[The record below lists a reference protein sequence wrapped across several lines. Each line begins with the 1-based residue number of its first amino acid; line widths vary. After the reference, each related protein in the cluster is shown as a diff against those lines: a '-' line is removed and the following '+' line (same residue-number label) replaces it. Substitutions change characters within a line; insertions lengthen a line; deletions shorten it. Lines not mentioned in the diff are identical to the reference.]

1 MVSALPIILLSFR
14 IGLYPGGYLTRL
26 QYKKIKH
33 MESQNLNNAITVL
46 GFIAF
51 ALPFIM
57 GLKNP
62 TWIKLAAKS
71 SLIIVGL
78 LVMILSII
86 KNNKD
91 TIKDTATKNEKDSLN
106 SKILIIQDG
115 NKLISSKLDTANVYI
130 KRLDSMGVKR
140 DSIRNIPIITK
151 YFINNIGHIEYMEQH
166 N

>member
-1 MVSALPIILLSFR
+1 
-14 IGLYPGGYLTRL
+14 
-26 QYKKIKH
+26 
-33 MESQNLNNAITVL
+33 
-46 GFIAF
+46 
-51 ALPFIM
+51 
-57 GLKNP
+57 
-62 TWIKLAAKS
+62 
-71 SLIIVGL
+71 
-78 LVMILSII
+78 MILSII

-91 TIKDTATKNEKDSLN
+91 TTKDTATKNEKDSLS